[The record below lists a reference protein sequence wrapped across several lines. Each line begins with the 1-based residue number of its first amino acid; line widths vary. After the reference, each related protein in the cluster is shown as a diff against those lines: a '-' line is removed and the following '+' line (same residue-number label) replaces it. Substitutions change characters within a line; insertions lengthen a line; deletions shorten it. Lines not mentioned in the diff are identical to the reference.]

1 MVYQLRPPAPSPP
14 VGDPAFAPRFFLCGD
29 KVASNALH
37 PNDFAVAPDLAFA
50 FAFAFAFVFVFAL
63 ACALALAF
71 AFALA
76 LEVSS

>member
-37 PNDFAVAPDLAFA
+37 PKDFAVAPALAFALAFA
-50 FAFAFAFVFVFAL
+50 FAFAFAL